1 MLMYD
6 LSEFATDSIQQWLSY
21 VDPVTYDFLEKFVLS
36 LLIGLLIGI
45 ERERRSDSGDIFA
58 GIRTFAIASTS
69 GMIATYIAIHQGMP
83 NILYLTM
90 VFFIIVATVIIY
102 IKNVVYRQVGITGG
116 VALFFVFLMGVLV
129 AYDYYLFAIMGAVA
143 VTFLLVEKYTLKN
156 FAVNLNQDEITNAV
170 QFFIIIFILFPITPN
185 TTIMDVIN
193 PRYILGIVV
202 IVASI
207 SFISFLLM
215 KKTGTE
221 RGIHISGLIGGLVNS
236 EATTGALAALAKKKH
251 ILMNVSYH
259 GIILSN
265 ATMLIRNMVIAFIV
279 DPSGRVLIMMLPPQ
293 LLLTAVNIGMVV
305 KDKQIHHMEYEALE
319 IESPFALKPAFK
331 FAFGF
336 TVLIILAHYLNIW
349 FGSAGVFVVALGGLV
364 SSAAVTA
371 SVGALAFGGNLTP
384 TTAALVAVLASIIS
398 TSNKIILVRLAGSME
413 LYVKVRRS
421 FLVLMSVGAVAFLLW
436 ILVIY
441 IGVPSVK

>member
-1 MLMYD
+1 MYD
-6 LSEFATDSIQQWLSY
+6 LSELATDSIQQWLSY
-21 VDPVTYDFLEKFVLS
+21 VDPVTYDFLEKFILS

-58 GIRTFAIASTS
+58 GIRTFAIASIS
-69 GMIATYIAIHQGMP
+69 GMIATYIAIQQGMP

-90 VFFIIVATVIIY
+90 IFFIIIATVIIY

-116 VALFFVFLMGVLV
+116 IALFFVFLMGVLV

-170 QFFIIIFILFPITPN
+170 QFFIIMFILVPVTPDIT
-185 TTIMDVIN
+185 ILEVIN

-202 IVASI
+202 IVSSM

-305 KDKQIHHMEYEALE
+305 KDQRIHHMEYEALD

-336 TVLIILAHYLNIW
+336 TVLIIMAHYLNIW

-421 FLVLMSVGAVAFLLW
+421 FLVLMSTGAVAFLLW

-441 IGVPSVK
+441 IGGLSIK

>member
-1 MLMYD
+1 M
-6 LSEFATDSIQQWLSY
+6 
-21 VDPVTYDFLEKFVLS
+21 
-36 LLIGLLIGI
+36 
-45 ERERRSDSGDIFA
+45 
-58 GIRTFAIASTS
+58 
-69 GMIATYIAIHQGMP
+69 
-83 NILYLTM
+83 
-90 VFFIIVATVIIY
+90 
-102 IKNVVYRQVGITGG
+102 
-116 VALFFVFLMGVLV
+116 
-129 AYDYYLFAIMGAVA
+129 
-143 VTFLLVEKYTLKN
+143 
-156 FAVNLNQDEITNAV
+156 
-170 QFFIIIFILFPITPN
+170 
-185 TTIMDVIN
+185 
-193 PRYILGIVV
+193 
-202 IVASI
+202 
-207 SFISFLLM
+207 
-215 KKTGTE
+215 
-221 RGIHISGLIGGLVNS
+221 
-236 EATTGALAALAKKKH
+236 
-251 ILMNVSYH
+251 
-259 GIILSN
+259 
-265 ATMLIRNMVIAFIV
+265 
-279 DPSGRVLIMMLPPQ
+279 IMMLPPQ
-293 LLLTAVNIGMVV
+293 LLLTAANIGMVV

-398 TSNKIILVRLAGSME
+398 TSNKIVLVRLAGSME